1 MTKKKTYEPFD
12 ELLKETGMKYAAIA
26 EKAGMKDYTLYR
38 LRQQPSKLD
47 SATIAKISKATGIN
61 EEKIF
66 KLSYFFATKVDKIQQ
81 KAS

>member
-1 MTKKKTYEPFD
+1 MAKTTYKPFD
-12 ELLKETGMKYAAIA
+12 DLLQTTGMKYKAIA
-26 EKAGMKDYTLYR
+26 EKAGMKDYILYR

-66 KLSYFFATKVDKIQQ
+66 KVSYFFATKVDKIQQ
-81 KAS
+81 KVK